1 MNKRLI
7 GAIGIVLILLSGI
20 VIAKEDTPIT
30 FTVGDEGTKFTVK
43 NVGTDPIYVLGTLS
57 VIDSKKNVVV
67 RTVQDFPDNTVLKI
81 YPGKS
86 YSWELNDE
94 LDVGSY
100 KGKIYWGK
108 DKSTL
113 TATYTEEFTVGD
125 KNGER
130 IVFPTIT
137 VPRPTY
143 TWPRPTIATP
153 APTATTPGPTGR
165 VQVTFYTD
173 KRLYN
178 IGEGVELT
186 MRNIGTAT
194 VYVHVPNQLED
205 PWTVKKIGLGGIIHI
220 NTGCESG
227 YGYGSSCDYVTLDPG
242 EEISHVWDQKNDNGV
257 QVSSGTYKAYAK
269 YTKYNPDTVT
279 NPSMVTKT
287 TTFTIRR

>member
-7 GAIGIVLILLSGI
+7 VAIGIVLILLSGI
-20 VIAKEDTPIT
+20 AIAKEDPIK

-43 NVGTDPIYVLGTLS
+43 NVGTDPIYVLGSLY
-57 VIDSKKNVVV
+57 VVDSKKNIVVK
-67 RTVQDFPDNTVLKI
+67 TVQDFPDNTVLKI

-94 LDVGSY
+94 LDEGSY

-108 DKSTL
+108 DKSSL

-125 KNGER
+125 KSGER
-130 IVFPTIT
+130 IVLPTVTI
-137 VPRPTY
+137 PKPTY
-143 TWPRPTIATP
+143 TWPKPTVTTP
-153 APTATTPGPTGR
+153 GPTVTTPGPTGR
-165 VQVTFYTD
+165 VQVKFYTD
-173 KRLYN
+173 KRMYS
-178 IGEGVELT
+178 IGEDVELT
-186 MRNIGTAT
+186 MKNIGTVT
-194 VYVHVPNQLED
+194 VYVHVPDQLED

-220 NTGCESG
+220 DTGCE

-257 QVSSGTYKAYAK
+257 QVPSGTYKAYAK
-269 YTKYNPDTVT
+269 YTKDNPGTVA
-279 NPSMVTKT
+279 NPNMVTKT